1 MPSGLPEV
9 PRPTV
14 LVVDDEPGMREGI
27 RRVLLD
33 AGYGAEVAANGEEAL
48 ALVAWREFPLLLV
61 DLRMPGVDGFE
72 LIERVRAQRP
82 TSLCVVVSAFATI
95 ESAVQSTKMGAF
107 DFVVKPF
114 TPEELLRVVDRAAEQ
129 WRLAREAE
137 RLKAEREA
145 HLFELAAEKS
155 RLRSILQAM
164 GEGLLVVNI
173 DGEVVLDNPV
183 ARHFLGRVSTPLMR
197 LPLEAVV
204 ADRAFVAQVKK
215 LLADRASE
223 AVVKVELTVPVS
235 GSFSWA
241 GLAAA
246 DPASAEGA
254 TGGKQGNEERILAA
268 SMAPVHDESGQQLGV
283 VIVLRDVTEAKA
295 FERTKNLFISMVAH
309 EVKAPIGAVEG
320 YLRLIQENALGGD
333 PKNQH
338 EVIGR
343 CLERTGALLALVQ
356 DLLEITRRE
365 SGRVEK
371 RVEAVNLADLLQELV
386 RFHAADAAR
395 RSIRFDLRPEG
406 DLPPVLV
413 DRYDLERLIT
423 NLLSNAIK
431 YNREGGQVFIRSAK
445 VGQAVLIEVE
455 DTGIGMSAEE
465 RARLGEEFF
474 RAKNPQTRSITGT
487 GLGIALVKRIV
498 ESYHGDLSCESQP
511 GKGTTFRLLL
521 PSAPGSTSIPGDQGS
536 MRVAVETR

>member
-1 MPSGLPEV
+1 MPPALPEV

-14 LVVDDEPGMREGI
+14 LVVDDESGMREGI

-33 AGYGAEVAANGEEAL
+33 EGYGAEVAANGEEAL
-48 ALVAWREFPLLLV
+48 ALVAWRDFPILLV

-82 TSLCVVVSAFATI
+82 TSLCIVVSAFATI

-145 HLFELAAEKS
+145 HLFELTAEKS
-155 RLRSILQAM
+155 RLRTILQAM

-183 ARHFLGRVSTPLMR
+183 ARHFLGGVSAPLVR
-197 LPLEAVV
+197 HPLEAVV
-204 ADRAFVAQVKK
+204 PDASFVAQVKR
-215 LLADRASE
+215 LLAGGTSE
-223 AVVKVELTVPVS
+223 AVVKVELMVPACS
-235 GSFSWA
+235 SF
-241 GLAAA
+241 GRTGVAAA
-246 DPASAEGA
+246 GAASGEGA
-254 TGGKQGNEERILAA
+254 AAGQLNRREERILAA
-268 SMAPVHDESGQQLGV
+268 SVAPVHDESGKQLGV

-320 YLRLIQENALGGD
+320 YLRLIQEDALGGD
-333 PKNQH
+333 AKKQRK
-338 EVIGR
+338 IIDR
-343 CLERTGALLALVQ
+343 CLERTRALLALVH

-365 SGRVEK
+365 AGPVEK
-371 RVEAVNLADLLQELV
+371 RVEAVNVTHLVQELV
-386 RFHAADAAR
+386 RFHAADAQHR
-395 RSIRFDLRPEG
+395 GIEIDVQPVS

-431 YNREGGQVFIRSAK
+431 YNRDQGRVFIRCAR

-474 RAKNPQTRSITGT
+474 RAKNAHTRTIAGT

-498 ESYHGDLSCESQP
+498 ESYHGDFSCESEP
-511 GKGTTFRLLL
+511 GKGSTFRLLL
-521 PSAPGSTSIPGDQGS
+521 PAAIGA
-536 MRVAVETR
+536 VAVESAVARE